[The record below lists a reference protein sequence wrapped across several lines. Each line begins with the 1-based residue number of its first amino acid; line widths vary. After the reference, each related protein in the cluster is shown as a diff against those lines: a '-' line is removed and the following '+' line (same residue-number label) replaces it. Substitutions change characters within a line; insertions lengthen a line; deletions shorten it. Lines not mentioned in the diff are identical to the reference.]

1 MKKRQSRE
9 AFFRRAGRSALSLGL
24 SAVLGAL
31 SVFVPLGRMEAQAAT
46 ELQTPSP
53 ALPLSGETANHS
65 MTFSWKVDDDY
76 KEYELYSNRYNLR
89 GKNANGDEPGITMNP
104 EGRIAGSGVPLYIVM
119 PGTEQG
125 AAPYPKRAEVE
136 RVETRTG
143 FVVQRGSIT
152 DYKPDELMND
162 GQGNSYYIA
171 KMGQRASE
179 LAGSNAASDAN
190 QNLSGAALVAKN
202 AAVETTRFGP
212 SGRYRTIETQVKTH
226 VSGRY
231 VLVDYY
237 FYGRENLPPGG
248 QKFYVGTAYDLSV
261 NASSMFYQPP
271 PGKGP
276 GYIMALSDGRQKD
289 MISTDRGFY
298 ARKHGDIATVN
309 IVLDDATLGTSAP
322 SSKWIGNF
330 DRRLQYAFHSG
341 YDTLVGFSMTAGN
354 IFQFTPVSSPAALTG
369 HSIED
374 SDLSPAFS
382 WELNLRPG
390 ETIHKRIAYSYV
402 EAAIYVSSSGN
413 DANSG
418 TFDHPVNTFDKA
430 LELAKDKNAV
440 IYFEDDQAV
449 SAALTIDASKVGT
462 MGSLTLASTDIRQ
475 NATSVSF
482 GTETKTIAPA
492 AGYSGPLFV
501 NNQSTVPVAIEDL
514 HFANGSGDFMLKNSS
529 GTLSLGAG
537 VVLENAAAGAL
548 SIEGGSVEFAAN
560 GEEGSHYPL
569 MVRNNSAYQDT
580 AVSPAASRGAVYLG
594 AAGNLTVGG
603 SVQLVGNQNAAAAQE
618 NLYLPAGKTV
628 TVNTANPLHS
638 SSVIGFTTEVLPTA
652 STTVDV
658 ALNGADSIDRFVKDN
673 PAVGIVKEKNGT
685 TLRLK
690 AVTHKVN
697 RSVTD
702 MSGLPIAN
710 APTLTPTGEDHM
722 IGSKITVDGIPAG
735 MQSFVAGGI
744 RYVFDSVE
752 LSVSPG
758 AALISPTDGKITDFV
773 MPNDTVQ
780 VNYRYRDDMGRIIID
795 GNGGLPTTSSTN
807 GMAGTQ
813 VAAMLPSRY
822 GYVIDKITENQDGT
836 GAAVTADS
844 MGQYM
849 LTIANGVKTYYVQ
862 WKPDPSVQYQLY
874 VQYMNADGSI
884 LFHQTPGTPITF
896 MTAFTASNLRVPG
909 YRLLP
914 DKSLSRVI
922 PDSIRNIVGG
932 VVTNWQINGDYTAT
946 MPNQDVALEFHY
958 VPGNAESDKSN
969 FTVEYRLGT
978 AAAPGALVPGTAPMT
993 TRHLPE
999 TQISQWLT
1007 LPVGY
1012 RINGNSPFRVVQGHQ
1027 PSLPTAT
1034 NNFVSAVRNVDI
1046 TGNTLT
1052 AEMPNQD
1059 VKIEVYLEPDGTGVP
1074 FVTSFRDA
1082 GSQDSVLQVLRPTS
1096 IQNKPIGA
1104 SFTESF
1110 PEIYGYHYG
1119 ATEPSWSDAPA
1130 GSGTVSVS
1138 GNAQSY
1144 TAIMPG
1150 GELDLNLVYQRDSAK
1165 WVKVNYLP
1173 GTHGTLST
1181 LSAAADVKTDASGNY
1196 YAEVIRAGAAANEG
1210 YSFAEIKTKRLVPE
1224 VTVSDSPYY
1233 EFAGWIINDNGNGAL
1248 DAGEQLADD
1257 ATKFSADTVLT
1268 AYYREN
1274 PAYWIDILLAP
1285 YDSNTL
1291 TVPGAS
1297 LNRHVKKDSLF
1308 GSVRASAETS
1318 FTGIANYVREDW
1330 YGGSG
1335 AKLDTTAVLQDGE
1348 TYRLK
1353 YVKDPIIFGLPAQ
1366 DVDAVGGLLSDNT
1379 GRVTVFDTK
1388 PGYNYILTDPAGTVL
1403 DVVPG
1408 SVVGRSYFDNRI
1420 PGEQLVV
1427 YEATGDV
1434 AVQPGDDIA
1443 VVTALNPPSPNAKVG
1458 APHPVTIPLLNQNP
1472 DPEAVE
1478 TPKFMIQTY
1487 EGDIDSVG
1495 TQAVNG
1501 DFYSEAHAGEQVT
1514 LTAPAVNAAGA
1525 AFTAW
1530 RVTAGNIPNVS
1541 FPAGQGTVQFTMP
1554 ETNLVLL
1561 AEYEALPGADAAV
1574 SDESRNAAKGEF
1586 SLVPSERAR
1595 LSSLLTTPEDRVLS
1609 GVNGAKVEYR
1619 TVYTKKAVSQTAS
1632 NALKAISIAGTQHPD
1647 AYTAAFELRTDIE
1660 RYVDGRRVNATP
1672 SNATFETYVQLENR
1686 DADMLDYELFEEQ
1699 PGGGYAGVAMQ
1710 TLAGSVEEN
1719 GGLFRFTAKAGVRY
1733 YLVYSKAYRLKFI
1746 NEAPNAAQPSH
1757 SFKVRH
1763 GESAEDSYYAG
1774 SNALGG
1780 LADPDPY
1787 AVDADGVEYEL
1798 HAAPVW
1804 SKRADRYQGFDLGT
1818 PVRKRMTLYAYYENN
1833 RAELEDA
1840 RKKLDEATRRA
1851 IQLADD
1857 YFLKRRETADL
1868 INGVHGVPG
1877 KPEIYGILESLG
1889 VLERTGP
1896 RASLAELQA
1905 ALAAMEQTLAHYDS
1919 VLDPRYDNYGQQ
1931 QQNQLSGGGSG
1942 GGGRG
1947 NGGSGRGAGRGVG
1960 VGSTAGGARLIPSD
1974 PFVADYEKGYTVGT
1988 NGNWELLNP
1997 EQSEWIFT
2005 LNGGMRLV
2013 NRWGK
2018 LSYRYGDRIETAWYH
2033 FGQHGIM
2040 DSGWFR
2046 DENMNW
2052 YYLDRT
2058 HDGFFGRMQLGW
2070 HHDEYDQRWYH
2081 FDESSGVMQTGWQEI
2096 NGKWYYFATSASADT
2111 YEYDAVSE
2119 KWYYK
2124 DSVSVRPY
2132 GSMYINEVTPDGYR
2146 VDATGAWIRETP

>member
-31 SVFVPLGRMEAQAAT
+31 SVFVPLGGMEAQAAT
-46 ELQTPSP
+46 ELQTPTP

-65 MTFSWKVDDDY
+65 MTFSWKVGNDDR
-76 KEYELYSNRYNLR
+76 ELTPALSSSRYNIR
-89 GKNANGDEPGITMNP
+89 GKNADGSEPGITLDSDNGL
-104 EGRIAGSGVPLYIVM
+104 EGNGIPLYIVM
-119 PGTEQG
+119 PDTDQG
-125 AAPYPKRAEVE
+125 PAPYPKQADTTTGSGGTGYWPGVAE
-136 RVETRTG
+136 
-143 FVVQRGSIT
+143 
-152 DYKPDELMND
+152 ND
-162 GQGNSYYIA
+162 GRGNTYYIA

-179 LAGSNAASDAN
+179 LAGGNAASDAN

-202 AAVETTRFGP
+202 GAVETTRFGP

-231 VLVDYY
+231 VIADYY

-248 QKFYVGTAYDLSV
+248 QKFYAGMAYDLSV
-261 NASSMFYQPP
+261 NEKLVTF
-271 PGKGP
+271 P
-276 GYIMALSDGRQKD
+276 GYPGIYPSGEGQVKD

-298 ARKHGDIATVN
+298 ARKSGDIATVN
-309 IVLDDATLGTSAP
+309 IVLDDATLGTSAS
-322 SSKWIGNF
+322 SSKWMGKF

-341 YDTLVGFSMTAGN
+341 YDTETHGTYQFNPVAG
-354 IFQFTPVSSPAALTG
+354 AGALTG
-369 HSIED
+369 HALPN

-402 EAAIYVSSSGN
+402 EAAIYISSGGV
-413 DANSG
+413 DTNSG

-440 IYFEDDQAV
+440 IYFEDDQALN
-449 SAALTIDASKVGT
+449 AALTIDASKVGSSGT
-462 MGSLTLASTDIRQ
+462 LTLASTDIRQ

-569 MVRNNSAYQDT
+569 TVRNNSAYQDT

-603 SVQLVGNQNAAAAQE
+603 SVRLSGNRNAVTATQPE
-618 NLYLPAGKTV
+618 NLYISNNKTV
-628 TVNTANPLHS
+628 TVNSAHPLDG
-638 SSVIGFTTEVLPTA
+638 SSVIGFTTETLPTA

-658 ALNGADSIDRFVKDN
+658 ALNGAGSIDRFVKDN

-702 MSGLPIAN
+702 MSGIPIAG
-710 APTLTPTGEDHM
+710 APTLTPTGEDYM
-722 IGSKITVDGIPAG
+722 IGGKITVDGIPAT

-758 AALISPTDGKITDFV
+758 AALISPTDGTITDFV

-813 VAAMLPSRY
+813 VAAILPSRY

-836 GAAVTADS
+836 GAAVIANAA
-844 MGQYM
+844 GQYM
-849 LTIANGVKTYYVQ
+849 LGIVNGVKTYYVQ

-914 DKSLSRVI
+914 DKVLSRVV
-922 PDSIRNIVGG
+922 PDTVRNMVGG
-932 VVTNWQINGDYTAT
+932 LDTNWQINGNYTAT

-993 TRHLPE
+993 TRYLPE

-1012 RINGNSPFRVVQGHQ
+1012 RINGTSPFRVVQGHQ

-1096 IQNKPIGA
+1096 IQNNPIGA

-1210 YSFAEIKTKRLVPE
+1210 YSFAEIQSKRLVPE
-1224 VTVSDSPYY
+1224 VTVSESPYY

-1268 AYYREN
+1268 AHYREN

-1335 AKLDTTAVLQDGE
+1335 AKIDATTVLQNGE

-1353 YVKDPIIFGLPAQ
+1353 YVKDPIVFGLPAQ
-1366 DVDAVGGLLSDNT
+1366 DVDAVGGLLSNNT

-1443 VVTALNPPSPNAKVG
+1443 VVTSLNPPSPNAKIG
-1458 APHPVTIPLLNQNP
+1458 APHPVSIPLPNQNP

-1495 TQAVNG
+1495 TQAVNSG
-1501 DFYSEAHAGEQVT
+1501 FYSEAHAGEQVT

-1525 AFTAW
+1525 VFREW

-1609 GVNGAKVEYR
+1609 SVNGAKVEYR

-1647 AYTAAFELRTDIE
+1647 AYRAAFELRTDIE

-1672 SNATFETYVQLENR
+1672 SNATFDTYVQLENR
-1686 DADMLDYELFEEQ
+1686 DSDMLDYELFEEQ
-1699 PGGGYAGVAMQ
+1699 PGGGYVGVAMQ

-1746 NEAPNAAQPSH
+1746 NEAPNAAQPSY

-1763 GESAEDSYYAG
+1763 GETAEDSYYAG

-1798 HAAPVW
+1798 HAAPIW

-1851 IQLADD
+1851 IQIADD

-1905 ALAAMEQTLAHYDS
+1905 ALAAMERTLAHYDS
-1919 VLDPRYDNYGQQ
+1919 VLDPRYDNYGHQ

-1947 NGGSGRGAGRGVG
+1947 NGGSGRGVGRGVG

-2146 VDATGAWIRETP
+2146 VDATGAWVR

>member
-31 SVFVPLGRMEAQAAT
+31 SVFVPLGGMEAQAAT
-46 ELQTPSP
+46 ELQTPTP

-65 MTFSWKVDDDY
+65 MTFSWKVGNDDR
-76 KEYELYSNRYNLR
+76 ELTPALSSSRYNIR
-89 GKNANGDEPGITMNP
+89 GKNADGSEPGITLDSDNGL
-104 EGRIAGSGVPLYIVM
+104 EGNGIPLYIVM
-119 PGTEQG
+119 PDTDQG
-125 AAPYPKRAEVE
+125 PAPYPKQTDTTTGSGGTGYWPGVAE
-136 RVETRTG
+136 
-143 FVVQRGSIT
+143 
-152 DYKPDELMND
+152 ND
-162 GQGNSYYIA
+162 GRGNTYYIA

-179 LAGSNAASDAN
+179 LAGGNAASDAN

-202 AAVETTRFGP
+202 GAVETTRFGP

-231 VLVDYY
+231 VIADYY

-248 QKFYVGTAYDLSV
+248 QKFYAGMAYDLSV
-261 NASSMFYQPP
+261 NEKLVTF
-271 PGKGP
+271 P
-276 GYIMALSDGRQKD
+276 GYPGIYPSGEGQVKD

-298 ARKHGDIATVN
+298 ARKSGDIATVN
-309 IVLDDATLGTSAP
+309 IVLDDATLGTSAS
-322 SSKWIGNF
+322 SSKWMGKF

-341 YDTLVGFSMTAGN
+341 YDTETHGTYQFNPVAG
-354 IFQFTPVSSPAALTG
+354 AGALTG
-369 HSIED
+369 HALPN

-402 EAAIYVSSSGN
+402 EAAIYISSSGV
-413 DANSG
+413 DTNSG

-430 LELAKDKNAV
+430 LQLAKNKNAV
-440 IYFEDDQAV
+440 IYFEDDQAL

-462 MGSLTLASTDIRQ
+462 MGSLTLASTDMHS

-560 GEEGSHYPL
+560 GEEGSRYPFT
-569 MVRNNSAYQDT
+569 VRNNSAYQDT
-580 AVSPAASRGAVYLG
+580 AVSPAASRGAVYLSAG
-594 AAGNLTVGG
+594 GNLTVGG
-603 SVQLVGNQNAAAAQE
+603 SVQISGNRNAVTATQPE
-618 NLYLPAGKTV
+618 NLYLSNNKTV
-628 TVNTANPLHS
+628 TVSSAHPLDS
-638 SSVIGFTTEVLPTA
+638 SSVIGFTTETLPTA

-673 PAVGIVKEKNGT
+673 TAIGIVKEKNGS

-702 MSGLPIAN
+702 MSGIPIAG
-710 APTLTPTGEDHM
+710 APTLTPTGEDYM
-722 IGSKITVDGIPAG
+722 IGGKITVDGIPTT

-795 GNGGLPTTSSTN
+795 GNGGLPVTSSVN

-813 VAAMLPSRY
+813 VAAILPSRY
-822 GYVIDKITENQDGT
+822 GYVVDKITENQDGT
-836 GAAVTADS
+836 GAAITTNVA
-844 MGQYM
+844 GQYM
-849 LTIANGVKTYYVQ
+849 LVIANGVKTYYVQ
-862 WKPDPSVQYQLY
+862 WKPDSSINYLLFA
-874 VQYMNADGSI
+874 QYMNGDGSI

-896 MTAFTASNLRVPG
+896 STVFTASNLRVPG

-914 DKSLSRVI
+914 DKALSRVI

-932 VVTNWQINGDYTAT
+932 VDTNWQINGNYSAT

-978 AAAPGALVPGTAPMT
+978 AAVPGALVPGTAPMT
-993 TRHLPE
+993 TRYLPE

-1012 RINGNSPFRVVQGHQ
+1012 RINGTSPFRVVQGNQ

-1104 SFTESF
+1104 SFTEPF

-1144 TAIMPG
+1144 AAIMPG
-1150 GELDLNLVYQRDSAK
+1150 GELDLNLVYRRDSAK
-1165 WVKVNYLP
+1165 WVKLNYLP

-1196 YAEVIRAGAAANEG
+1196 YAEVIRAGAAENEG
-1210 YSFAEIKTKRLVPE
+1210 YSFAEIKSKRLVPE
-1224 VTVSDSPYY
+1224 VTVSESPYY

-1335 AKLDTTAVLQDGE
+1335 AKIDATTVLQDGE

-1353 YVKDPIIFGLPAQ
+1353 YVKDPIVFGLPAQ
-1366 DVDAVGGLLSDNT
+1366 DVDAVGGLLSNNT

-1443 VVTALNPPSPNAKVG
+1443 VVTALNPPSPNAKIG
-1458 APHPVTIPLLNQNP
+1458 APHPVSIPLPNQNP

-1495 TQAVNG
+1495 TQAVNS

-1525 AFTAW
+1525 VFREW

-1561 AEYEALPGADAAV
+1561 AAYEALPGADAAV

-1609 GVNGAKVEYR
+1609 SVNGAKVEYR

-1632 NALKAISIAGTQHPD
+1632 NALKAISVAGTQHPD
-1647 AYTAAFELRTDIE
+1647 AYRAAFELRTDIE

-1672 SNATFETYVQLENR
+1672 SNATFDTYVQLENR
-1686 DADMLDYELFEEQ
+1686 DTDMLDYELFEEQ
-1699 PGGGYAGVAMQ
+1699 PGGGYVGVAMQ

-1746 NEAPNAAQPSH
+1746 NEAPNAAQPSY

-1763 GESAEDSYYAG
+1763 GETAEDSYYAG
-1774 SNALGG
+1774 GNARGG
-1780 LADPDPY
+1780 LVDPDPY

-1818 PVRKRMTLYAYYENN
+1818 PVRKRLTLYAYYENN

-1905 ALAAMEQTLAHYDS
+1905 ALAAMEQTLAHYDNL
-1919 VLDPRYDNYGQQ
+1919 LDPRYDNYGHQQ
-1931 QQNQLSGGGSG
+1931 RNQLSGGGSG

-2018 LSYRYGDRIETAWYH
+2018 LSYRYGDRIETGWYH

-2070 HHDEYDQRWYH
+2070 HHDEYDRRWYH
-2081 FDESSGVMQTGWQEI
+2081 FDENSGVMQTGWQEI
-2096 NGKWYYFATSASADT
+2096 NGKWYYFATSASTDT

-2132 GSMYINEVTPDGYR
+2132 GSMYINELTPDGYR

>member
-31 SVFVPLGRMEAQAAT
+31 SVFVPLGGMEAQAAT
-46 ELQTPSP
+46 ELQTPTP
-53 ALPLSGETANHS
+53 ALPLSGETTNHS
-65 MTFSWKVDDDY
+65 MTFSWKVGVDDR
-76 KEYELYSNRYNLR
+76 ELTPALRSNRYNLL
-89 GKNANGDEPGITMNP
+89 GKNADGYEPGITLDSDGMT
-104 EGRIAGSGVPLYIVM
+104 AGNGVPLYIVM
-119 PGTEQG
+119 PDTDQG
-125 AAPYPKRAEVE
+125 PAPYPKQVDTTTGTGGTGYWPGVAE
-136 RVETRTG
+136 
-143 FVVQRGSIT
+143 
-152 DYKPDELMND
+152 ND
-162 GQGNSYYIA
+162 GRGNTYYIA

-179 LAGSNAASDAN
+179 LAGGNAADGAN
-190 QNLSGAALVAKN
+190 QNLSGAALIAKN
-202 AAVETTRFGP
+202 GAVETTRFGP
-212 SGRYRTIETQVKTH
+212 SGRYRTIETQVVTR

-231 VLVDYY
+231 VIADYY
-237 FYGRENLPPGG
+237 FYGRENLPTGG
-248 QKFYVGTAYDLSV
+248 QKFYVGMAYDLSV
-261 NASSMFYQPP
+261 NDTPTTYIGYTGQFAS
-271 PGKGP
+271 G
-276 GYIMALSDGRQKD
+276 DGRTKD

-298 ARKHGDIATVN
+298 ARKNGDIATVN

-322 SSKWIGNF
+322 SSKWIGDF
-330 DRRLQYAFHSG
+330 SRRLQYAFHNG
-341 YDTLVGFSMTAGN
+341 YESVAGHDALGRPFYQFNPLGSTAAMTGQSTEN
-354 IFQFTPVSSPAALTG
+354 
-369 HSIED
+369 

-402 EAAIYVSSSGN
+402 EAAIYVSSSGV
-413 DANSG
+413 DGNSG

-430 LELAKDKNAV
+430 LQLAKNKNAV
-440 IYFEDDQAV
+440 IYFEDDQAL

-514 HFANGSGDFMLKNSS
+514 RFANGSGDFMLKNSS

-548 SIEGGSVEFAAN
+548 RIEGGSVEFAAN
-560 GEEGSHYPL
+560 GEEGSRYPL
-569 MVRNNSAYQDT
+569 TVRNNSAYQDT

-594 AAGNLTVGG
+594 AGGNLTVGG
-603 SVQLVGNQNAAAAQE
+603 SVQLSGNRNAVTATQPE
-618 NLYLPAGKTV
+618 NLYISSNKTV
-628 TVNTANPLHS
+628 TVSSVHPLDG
-638 SSVIGFTTEVLPTA
+638 SSVIGFTTETLPTA

-673 PAVGIVKEKNGT
+673 TAIGIVKEKNGS

-702 MSGLPIAN
+702 MSGIPIAG
-710 APTLTPTGEDHM
+710 APTLTPTGEDYM
-722 IGSKITVDGIPAG
+722 IGGKITVDGIPTT

-758 AALISPTDGKITDFV
+758 AALISPTDGTITDFV

-795 GNGGLPTTSSTN
+795 GNGGLPVTSSIN

-813 VAAMLPSRY
+813 VAAILPSRY

-836 GAAVTADS
+836 GAAVTANVA
-844 MGQYM
+844 GQYM
-849 LTIANGVKTYYVQ
+849 LGIANGVKTYYVQ
-862 WKPDPSVQYQLY
+862 WKPDPSINYLLF
-874 VQYMNADGSI
+874 VQYMNGDGSI

-914 DKSLSRVI
+914 DKALSRVV
-922 PDSIRNIVGG
+922 PDTVRNMVGG
-932 VVTNWQINGDYTAT
+932 QDTNWQINGDYTAT

-993 TRHLPE
+993 TRYLPE
-999 TQISQWLT
+999 TQIGQWLT

-1012 RINGNSPFRVVQGHQ
+1012 RINGTSPFRVVQGNQ

-1082 GSQDSVLQVLRPTS
+1082 GSQDSVLQVLRPVS

-1110 PEIYGYHYG
+1110 PEIYGYRYG

-1144 TAIMPG
+1144 AAIMPG

-1165 WVKVNYLP
+1165 WVKLNYLP

-1210 YSFAEIKTKRLVPE
+1210 YSFAEIKSKRLVPE
-1224 VTVSDSPYY
+1224 VTVSESPYY

-1308 GSVRASAETS
+1308 GSVRASVETS

-1335 AKLDTTAVLQDGE
+1335 AKIDATTALQDGE

-1353 YVKDPIIFGLPAQ
+1353 YVKDPIVFGLPAQ
-1366 DVDAVGGLLSDNT
+1366 DVDAVGGLLSNNT

-1443 VVTALNPPSPNAKVG
+1443 VVTALNPPSPNAKIG
-1458 APHPVTIPLLNQNP
+1458 APHPVSIPLPNQNP

-1495 TQAVNG
+1495 TQAVNS

-1525 AFTAW
+1525 VFREW

-1609 GVNGAKVEYR
+1609 SVNGAKVEYR
-1619 TVYTKKAVSQTAS
+1619 TVFTKKSVSQTAS
-1632 NALKAISIAGTQHPD
+1632 NALKAISVAGTQHPD
-1647 AYTAAFELRTDIE
+1647 AYRAAFELRTDIE

-1672 SNATFETYVQLENR
+1672 SNATFDTYVQLENR
-1686 DADMLDYELFEEQ
+1686 DTDMLDYELFEEQ
-1699 PGGGYAGVAMQ
+1699 PGGGYVGVAMQ

-1746 NEAPNAAQPSH
+1746 NEAPNAVQPNY

-1774 SNALGG
+1774 GNALGG
-1780 LADPDPY
+1780 LVDPDPY

-1818 PVRKRMTLYAYYENN
+1818 PVRKRLTLYAYYENN

-1905 ALAAMEQTLAHYDS
+1905 ALAAMEQTLAHYDNL
-1919 VLDPRYDNYGQQ
+1919 LDPRYDNYGHQQ
-1931 QQNQLSGGGSG
+1931 RNQLSGGGSG

-2018 LSYRYGDRIETAWYH
+2018 LSYRYGDRIETGWYH

-2081 FDESSGVMQTGWQEI
+2081 FDENSGVMQTGWQEI
-2096 NGKWYYFATSASADT
+2096 NGKWYYFATSASTDT

-2132 GSMYINEVTPDGYR
+2132 GSMYINELTPDGYR

>member
-31 SVFVPLGRMEAQAAT
+31 SVFVPLGGMEAQAAT
-46 ELQTPSP
+46 ELQTPTP

-65 MTFSWKVDDDY
+65 MTFSWKVGNDDR
-76 KEYELYSNRYNLR
+76 ELTPALSSSRYNIR
-89 GKNANGDEPGITMNP
+89 GKNADGSEPGITLDSDNGL
-104 EGRIAGSGVPLYIVM
+104 EGNGIPLYIVM
-119 PGTEQG
+119 PDTDQG
-125 AAPYPKRAEVE
+125 PAPYPKQADTTTGSGGTGYWPGVAE
-136 RVETRTG
+136 
-143 FVVQRGSIT
+143 
-152 DYKPDELMND
+152 ND
-162 GQGNSYYIA
+162 GRGNTYYIA

-179 LAGSNAASDAN
+179 LAGGNAADGAN

-231 VLVDYY
+231 VIADYY

-248 QKFYVGTAYDLSV
+248 QKFYAGMAYDLSV
-261 NASSMFYQPP
+261 NEKLVTF
-271 PGKGP
+271 P
-276 GYIMALSDGRQKD
+276 GYPGIYPSGEGQVKD

-298 ARKHGDIATVN
+298 ARKSGDIATVN

-322 SSKWIGNF
+322 SSKWMGKF

-341 YDTLVGFSMTAGN
+341 YDTETHGTYQFNPVAG
-354 IFQFTPVSSPAALTG
+354 AGALTG
-369 HSIED
+369 HALPN

-402 EAAIYVSSSGN
+402 EAAIYISSGGV
-413 DANSG
+413 DTNSG

-440 IYFEDDQAV
+440 IYFEDDQALN
-449 SAALTIDASKVGT
+449 AALTIDASKVGSSGT
-462 MGSLTLASTDIRQ
+462 LTLASTDIRQ

-548 SIEGGSVEFAAN
+548 GIEGGAVEFAAN
-560 GEEGSHYPL
+560 GEEGSRYPFT
-569 MVRNNSAYQDT
+569 VRNNSAYQDT

-594 AAGNLTVGG
+594 AGGNLTVGG
-603 SVQLVGNQNAAAAQE
+603 SVQISGNRNAVTATQPE
-618 NLYLPAGKTV
+618 NLYISSNKTV
-628 TVNTANPLHS
+628 TVSSANPLDGN
-638 SSVIGFTTEVLPTA
+638 SVIGFTTETLPTA

-658 ALNGADSIDRFVKDN
+658 ALNGADAIDRFVKDN
-673 PAVGIVKEKNGT
+673 TAIGIVKEKNGSI
-685 TLRLK
+685 LRLK

-702 MSGLPIAN
+702 MSGLPIAG
-710 APTLTPTGEDHM
+710 APTLTPTGEDYM
-722 IGSKITVDGIPAG
+722 VGGKITVDGIPAG

-758 AALISPTDGKITDFV
+758 AALISPTDGTITDFV

-813 VAAMLPSRY
+813 VAAVLPSRY

-844 MGQYM
+844 TGQYM

-896 MTAFTASNLRVPG
+896 MTAFTAANPRIPG
-909 YRLLP
+909 YQLLP
-914 DKSLSRVI
+914 DKTLSRVI
-922 PDSIRNIVGG
+922 PDTIRNIVGG
-932 VVTNWQINGDYTAT
+932 VDTNWQIDGDYTAT

-993 TRHLPE
+993 TRYLPE

-1012 RINGNSPFRVVQGHQ
+1012 RINGTSPFRVVQGHQ

-1082 GSQDSVLQVLRPTS
+1082 DSQDSVLQVLRPTS

-1104 SFTESF
+1104 SFTEPF

-1165 WVKVNYLP
+1165 WVKLNYLP

-1196 YAEVIRAGAAANEG
+1196 YAEVLRAGVAANEG
-1210 YSFAEIKTKRLVPE
+1210 YSFAEIQSKRLVPE
-1224 VTVSDSPYY
+1224 VTVTDSPYY
-1233 EFAGWIINDNGNGAL
+1233 EFGGWIINDNGNGVL

-1335 AKLDTTAVLQDGE
+1335 AKVDTTTVLQDGE

-1353 YVKDPIIFGLPAQ
+1353 YVKDPIVFGLPAQ
-1366 DVDAVGGLLSDNT
+1366 DVDAVGGLLSNNT

-1443 VVTALNPPSPNAKVG
+1443 VVTALNPPAPNAKVG
-1458 APHPVTIPLLNQNP
+1458 APHPVSIPLPNQNS

-1495 TQAVNG
+1495 TQAVSG

-1525 AFTAW
+1525 AFRSW

-1561 AEYEALPGADAAV
+1561 AEYEALPGSDATV
-1574 SDESRNAAKGEF
+1574 SDESRNATKGEF

-1609 GVNGAKVEYR
+1609 SVNGAKVEYR

-1647 AYTAAFELRTDIE
+1647 AYRAAFELRTDIE

-1672 SNATFETYVQLENR
+1672 SNATFDTYVQLENR

-1746 NEAPNAAQPSH
+1746 NEAPNAAQPSY

-1763 GESAEDSYYAG
+1763 GETAEDSYYAG
-1774 SNALGG
+1774 GNALGG

-1851 IQLADD
+1851 IQIADD

-1919 VLDPRYDNYGQQ
+1919 LLDPRYDNYGHQ
-1931 QQNQLSGGGSG
+1931 QQNQLAGGGSG

-2052 YYLDRT
+2052 YYLGRT
-2058 HDGFFGRMQLGW
+2058 HDGFFGRMQIGW
-2070 HHDEYDQRWYH
+2070 HHDEHDRRWYH
-2081 FDESSGVMQTGWQEI
+2081 FDETSGIMQTGWQEI

-2124 DSVSVRPY
+2124 DSTSVRPY

>member
-31 SVFVPLGRMEAQAAT
+31 SVFVPLGGMEAQAAT
-46 ELQTPSP
+46 ELQTPTP

-65 MTFSWKVDDDY
+65 MTFSWKVGNDDR
-76 KEYELYSNRYNLR
+76 ELTPALSSSRYNIR
-89 GKNANGDEPGITMNP
+89 GKNADGSEPGITLDSDNGL
-104 EGRIAGSGVPLYIVM
+104 EGNGIPLYIVM
-119 PGTEQG
+119 PDTDQG
-125 AAPYPKRAEVE
+125 PAPYPKQADTTTGSGGTGYWPGVAE
-136 RVETRTG
+136 
-143 FVVQRGSIT
+143 
-152 DYKPDELMND
+152 ND
-162 GQGNSYYIA
+162 GRGNTYYIA

-179 LAGSNAASDAN
+179 LAGGNAASDAN

-202 AAVETTRFGP
+202 GAVETTRFGP

-231 VLVDYY
+231 VIADYY

-248 QKFYVGTAYDLSV
+248 QKFYAGMAYDLSV
-261 NASSMFYQPP
+261 NEKLVTF
-271 PGKGP
+271 P
-276 GYIMALSDGRQKD
+276 GYPGIYPSGEGQVKD

-298 ARKHGDIATVN
+298 ARKSGDIATVN
-309 IVLDDATLGTSAP
+309 IVLDDATLGTSAS
-322 SSKWIGNF
+322 SSKWMGKF

-341 YDTLVGFSMTAGN
+341 YDTETHGTYQFNPVAG
-354 IFQFTPVSSPAALTG
+354 AGALTG
-369 HSIED
+369 HALPN

-402 EAAIYVSSSGN
+402 EAAIYISSGGV
-413 DANSG
+413 DTNSG

-440 IYFEDDQAV
+440 IYFEDDQALN
-449 SAALTIDASKVGT
+449 AALTIDASKVGSSGT
-462 MGSLTLASTDIRQ
+462 LTLASTDIRQ

-569 MVRNNSAYQDT
+569 TVRNNSAYQDT

-603 SVQLVGNQNAAAAQE
+603 SVRLSGNRNAVTATQPE
-618 NLYLPAGKTV
+618 NLYISNNKTV
-628 TVNTANPLHS
+628 TVNSAHPLDG
-638 SSVIGFTTEVLPTA
+638 SSVIGFTTETLPTA

-658 ALNGADSIDRFVKDN
+658 ALNGAGSIDRFVKDN

-702 MSGLPIAN
+702 MSGIPIAG
-710 APTLTPTGEDHM
+710 ASTLTPTGEDYM
-722 IGSKITVDGIPAG
+722 IGGKITVDGIPAT

-758 AALISPTDGKITDFV
+758 AALISPTDGTITDFV

-813 VAAMLPSRY
+813 VAAILPSRY

-836 GAAVTADS
+836 GAAVIANAA
-844 MGQYM
+844 GQYM
-849 LTIANGVKTYYVQ
+849 LGIVNGVKTYYVQ

-914 DKSLSRVI
+914 DKVLSRVV
-922 PDSIRNIVGG
+922 PDTVRNMVGG
-932 VVTNWQINGDYTAT
+932 LDTNWQINGNYTAT

-993 TRHLPE
+993 TRYLPE

-1012 RINGNSPFRVVQGHQ
+1012 RINGTSPFRVVQGHQ

-1096 IQNKPIGA
+1096 IQNNPIGA

-1210 YSFAEIKTKRLVPE
+1210 YSFAEIQSKRLVPE
-1224 VTVSDSPYY
+1224 VTVSESPYY

-1268 AYYREN
+1268 AHYREN

-1335 AKLDTTAVLQDGE
+1335 AKIDATTVLQNGE

-1353 YVKDPIIFGLPAQ
+1353 YVKDPIVFGLPAQ
-1366 DVDAVGGLLSDNT
+1366 DVDAVGGLLSNNT

-1388 PGYNYILTDPAGTVL
+1388 PGYNYILTDLAGTVL

-1443 VVTALNPPSPNAKVG
+1443 VVTSLNPPSPNAKIG
-1458 APHPVTIPLLNQNP
+1458 APHPVSIPLPNQNP

-1495 TQAVNG
+1495 TQAVNSG
-1501 DFYSEAHAGEQVT
+1501 FYSEAHAGEQVT

-1525 AFTAW
+1525 VFREW

-1609 GVNGAKVEYR
+1609 SVNGAKVEYR

-1647 AYTAAFELRTDIE
+1647 AYRAAFELRTDIE

-1672 SNATFETYVQLENR
+1672 SNATFDTYVQLENR
-1686 DADMLDYELFEEQ
+1686 DSDMLDYELFEEQ
-1699 PGGGYAGVAMQ
+1699 PGGGYVGVAMQ

-1746 NEAPNAAQPSH
+1746 NEAPNAAQPSY

-1763 GESAEDSYYAG
+1763 GETAEDSYYAG
-1774 SNALGG
+1774 GNARGG

-1818 PVRKRMTLYAYYENN
+1818 PVRKRLTLYAYYENN

-1905 ALAAMEQTLAHYDS
+1905 ALAAMEQTLAHYDNL
-1919 VLDPRYDNYGQQ
+1919 LDPRYDNYGHQQ
-1931 QQNQLSGGGSG
+1931 RNQLSGGGSG

-1947 NGGSGRGAGRGVG
+1947 NGGRGRGAGRGVG

-2132 GSMYINEVTPDGYR
+2132 GSMYINEVTPDGYH
-2146 VDATGAWIRETP
+2146 VDASGAWIRETP